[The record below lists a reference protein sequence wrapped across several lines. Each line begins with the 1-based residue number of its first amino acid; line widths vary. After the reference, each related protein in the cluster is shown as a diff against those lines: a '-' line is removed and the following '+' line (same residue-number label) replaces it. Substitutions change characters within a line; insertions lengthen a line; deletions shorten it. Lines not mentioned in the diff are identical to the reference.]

1 MSLKE
6 YRRKRDFSKTAEP
19 RGQRKAAVS
28 GNLYIVHKH
37 AATRLHYDL
46 RLELDGVLKSW
57 AVPRGPS
64 LDPAEKRLAVQVE
77 DHPLEYGSFEGT
89 IPKHEYGGGAVML
102 WDRGTWEPEGD
113 PAEGLAAGKLSFR
126 LHGEKLHGSWA
137 LVRMK
142 GRESEPSKNWLLI
155 KHQDEEAAAENRY
168 AIVEE
173 LPLSVLTHRTLEE
186 IAAGKAEADLQPPPG
201 PEPDPGRLPGARKG
215 PLPGSVKPQL
225 ATLVDEPPAG
235 DGWLHEIKLDG
246 YRIIATIH
254 DGGVALLSRRGRDWT
269 GKFSEVAE
277 ALLNLPVR
285 QAVLD
290 GEIVALRPDGTTDF
304 QALQEI
310 IRSGRG
316 KAAVYYLFDLLYC
329 NGYDLGGTPLTERK
343 NLLRALL
350 TRMRPVREN
359 IRFSDHLESG
369 GREVYRHACLLAA
382 EGIVSKLAV
391 APYEQKRSRNWLKTK
406 CLHRQEMVV
415 GGWTEPGG
423 SRPGFGAL
431 LLGYYEGDD
440 LVYAGR
446 VGTGFDR
453 ADLRRLNG
461 RLLQLGQDEPPFR
474 NPPSGTEAREVRWVR
489 PELVVEVAFREWTRE
504 NILRQAAFKGVRED
518 KAAGEV
524 VKEVVW
530 GGGGVKEETEA
541 FVRARR
547 QPGRAFVAGV
557 QLSNPDK
564 ILYPEQNIS
573 KLALAE
579 FYAAIADFILPHV
592 IHRPLT
598 LLRCPD
604 GRQEGC
610 FYQKHLGESLP
621 AALRTI
627 PIVEKEGTRDYVV
640 IDDVRGLVSLVQ
652 MGVLE
657 IHPWGSR
664 ENDLE
669 KSDLLTFDLDPGLE
683 IGWPEVIAGARILRD
698 RLEELGLKSFVKT
711 SGGKG
716 LHLAV
721 PIRPRTAWQEAKDFA
736 RAVAGDLVRRRPDLF
751 TAEMK
756 KAKRQERI
764 FIDYLRNDR
773 GATTVAA
780 YSTMARAGAPV
791 STPIRWDE
799 LNRTMTPDRYRVD
812 NLPRRLAAL
821 KNDPWPDFFT
831 IRQGVTRTMRRA
843 LG

>member
-1 MSLKE
+1 MSLRE
-6 YRRKRDFSKTAEP
+6 YRRKRDFSRTAEP
-19 RGQRKAAVS
+19 QGQRTAAGS

-57 AVPRGPS
+57 AVPKGPS

-89 IPKHEYGGGAVML
+89 IPKHEYGGGTVML

-126 LHGEKLHGSWA
+126 LHGEKLRGSWA
-137 LVRMK
+137 LVQMK
-142 GRESEPSKNWLLI
+142 GREGGPSKNWLLI
-155 KHQDEEAAAENRY
+155 KHRDEETVAENRY

-186 IAAGKAEADLQPPPG
+186 ITAGKAGADPQPPPG
-201 PEPDPGRLPGARKG
+201 PEPDPGKLSRSRKG
-215 PLPGSVKPQL
+215 PLPKFVKPQP

-246 YRIIATIH
+246 YRIIATIN
-254 DGGVALLSRRGRDWT
+254 DGGVVLLSRRGRDWT

-277 ALLNLPVR
+277 ALRNLPVR

-290 GEIVALRPDGTTDF
+290 GEIVVLRPDGTTDF

-310 IRSGRG
+310 MRNGRG
-316 KAAVYYLFDLLYC
+316 KMAVFYLFDLLYC
-329 NGYDLGGTPLTERK
+329 NGYDLRRTPLTERK

-350 TRMRPVREN
+350 ERMRPVREN
-359 IRFSDHLESG
+359 IRYSDHIESG

-382 EGIVSKLAV
+382 EGIVSKQAA
-391 APYEQKRSRNWLKTK
+391 APYEQKRSRSWLKTK

-440 LVYAGR
+440 LIYAGR

-453 ADLRRLNG
+453 GDLRRLSD
-461 RLLQLGQDEPPFR
+461 RVRQIGQDEPPFR
-474 NPPSGTEAREVRWVR
+474 NPPSGVEARGVHWVR

-524 VKEVVW
+524 VKEVP
-530 GGGGVKEETEA
+530 GSGGGVKATGERGGP
-541 FVRARR
+541 VPARKHSR
-547 QPGRAFVAGV
+547 RVLVEGV

-592 IHRPLT
+592 VRRPLT
-598 LLRCPD
+598 LLRCPE

-627 PIVEKEGTRDYVV
+627 PITEKDGTRDYAV

-664 ENDLE
+664 EGNLE
-669 KSDLLTFDLDPGLE
+669 KPDLLTFDLDPGPE
-683 IGWPEVIAGARILRD
+683 VGWPEVIAGARLLRS
-698 RLEELGLKSFVKT
+698 RLEKLGLKSFVKT

-716 LHLAV
+716 
-721 PIRPRTAWQEAKDFA
+721 
-736 RAVAGDLVRRRPDLF
+736 
-751 TAEMK
+751 
-756 KAKRQERI
+756 
-764 FIDYLRNDR
+764 
-773 GATTVAA
+773 
-780 YSTMARAGAPV
+780 
-791 STPIRWDE
+791 
-799 LNRTMTPDRYRVD
+799 
-812 NLPRRLAAL
+812 
-821 KNDPWPDFFT
+821 
-831 IRQGVTRTMRRA
+831 
-843 LG
+843 